1 MRQRDMVAALSALLV
16 LFMTA
21 CHGRP
26 LQSQMAH
33 ARPSPA
39 DTTGSA
45 VATGNSPTS
54 APRLDDLL
62 ARQGESRS
70 KDGPIAREH
79 LDKVTEAVRLRDPR
93 RSKPRHPVS
102 WVRARM
108 NHDLANAARPSW
120 RDPAK
125 AFMPG
130 EVGVDVPAFFAF
142 LKCAELFRR
151 KRR

>member
-1 MRQRDMVAALSALLV
+1 MRRRDLVATLSALLA
-16 LFMTA
+16 LSMTA

-33 ARPSPA
+33 ASPSPA

-45 VATGNSPTS
+45 VSTGDSLTS
-54 APRLDDLL
+54 AARPDDLL
-62 ARQGESRS
+62 AGQGESRS
-70 KDGPIAREH
+70 KDSSIAREH
-79 LDKVTEAVRLRDPR
+79 LDKVTEALRLRDPR
-93 RSKPRHPVS
+93 RSRPRHPVS

-142 LKCAELFRR
+142 LKCADVFRR

>member
-1 MRQRDMVAALSALLV
+1 MRRRDTVVALSALLA
-16 LFMTA
+16 LSMTA

-39 DTTGSA
+39 DTTEFA
-45 VATGNSPTS
+45 VATGDAPTGD
-54 APRLDDLL
+54 PLFDDLL
-62 ARQGESRS
+62 AGQGELPSRES
-70 KDGPIAREH
+70 RVAREQ

-93 RSKPRHPVS
+93 RSKPRHPMS

-108 NHDLANAARPSW
+108 NEDLANAARPSW

-130 EVGVDVPAFFAF
+130 EIAVDVPAFFAF
-142 LKCAELFRR
+142 LKCADLFRR